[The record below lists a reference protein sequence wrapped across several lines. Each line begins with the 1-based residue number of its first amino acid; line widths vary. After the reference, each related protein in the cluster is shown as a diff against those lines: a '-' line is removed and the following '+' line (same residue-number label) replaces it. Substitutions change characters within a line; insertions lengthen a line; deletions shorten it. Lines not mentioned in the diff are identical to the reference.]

1 MKMGNLRED
10 KKLKLEF
17 AGLIV
22 LVIIVAGI
30 CAFYVKNLE
39 RNMKAETNRYLGEVS
54 SQVANVI
61 NDRLDAV
68 FHSMEIMAISCANM
82 ESLEQQL
89 SLIHI

>member
-1 MKMGNLRED
+1 MKMENLRED

-39 RNMKAETNRYLGEVS
+39 RNMKA
-54 SQVANVI
+54 
-61 NDRLDAV
+61 
-68 FHSMEIMAISCANM
+68 
-82 ESLEQQL
+82 
-89 SLIHI
+89 